1 MYKNYEFND
10 LRLIKIITRLD
21 FQSRY
26 SGTIGGYLWAVL
38 HPLIT
43 TTVFYFVFAIGLRVA
58 GPPGTPFIAWFI
70 GGLVPWFF
78 FNEGVLRGV
87 NAVTS
92 SGHLIKKLKFP
103 IYILPITSVL
113 STLVVNSFFWVL
125 LGVLLIYL
133 GIEMQISKILFVNYV
148 LAEFI
153 FILAIV
159 YFLSALSVF
168 IKDVKDITAVL
179 TNLLFWSTPIVWDE
193 AVIPDK
199 YRFILDYNPMY
210 YFVKGTRDTL
220 IYNDMRFAHELSQ
233 HAIFYGVFIILLFLS
248 FRFYFV
254 MKDEFAQN
262 L

>member
-1 MYKNYEFND
+1 MLLETNDMMINYLCHNSMDDESSCEESYYD
-10 LRLIKIITRLD
+10 DIIIT
-21 FQSRY
+21 S
-26 SGTIGGYLWAVL
+26 A
-38 HPLIT
+38 
-43 TTVFYFVFAIGLRVA
+43 
-58 GPPGTPFIAWFI
+58 
-70 GGLVPWFF
+70 
-78 FNEGVLRGV
+78 E
-87 NAVTS
+87 
-92 SGHLIKKLKFP
+92 IKRTNISENINS